1 MFFLTS
7 FYWLTLRLLVFGTK
21 NTGTFIV
28 VLLESGSQLRYS
40 IRIRN
45 TAKCLQFPNKLF
57 FPLNQSIHF
66 FNDAVFSFLSDLMIK
81 RIYLVCFQVK
91 GGEGYGE

>member
-28 VLLESGSQLRYS
+28 VLLESGSEL
-40 IRIRN
+40 IRFGSVTQQN
-45 TAKCLQFPNKLF
+45 
-57 FPLNQSIHF
+57 
-66 FNDAVFSFLSDLMIK
+66 V
-81 RIYLVCFQVK
+81 
-91 GGEGYGE
+91 